1 MAENLNYNFQEFACF
16 LLIHGSYADLEF
28 TDGEKKMLKEKFGNE
43 TFGKIHTDYLALGDY
58 QVLQKIMDYKG
69 LYYPTVARKN
79 ELLEMI
85 MKIFNADGTYTPLEK
100 NLYHFLEKL
109 L

>member
-1 MAENLNYNFQEFACF
+1 MSEKLNYNFEEFASF

-28 TDGEKKMLKEKFGNE
+28 TNDEKELIKKKFGEE
-43 TFGKIHTDYLALGDY
+43 TFNKIHSEYLSLGDY
-58 QVLQKIMDYKG
+58 QVLQTILDYKG
-69 LYYPTVARKN
+69 LYYPTLTRKK
-79 ELLEMI
+79 ELLDMI
-85 MKIFNADGTYTPLEK
+85 LKIFNVDGNYTPLEK